1 MRSASDAIRLLNV
14 RCNSLESNKT
24 CYYDDKLKEICSSF
38 MYPYQLW
45 RFFTAS
51 LLHMVWYHLVIN
63 VSKQALYGFLL
74 ERKYGT
80 IRVSIIYWLSALSSC
95 LTFMLEHREAPGFGA
110 SGSIYGLIIFLTVD
124 RLVALQEN
132 TEHRAFI
139 FLQIIVLIVLPNAP
153 TIILIYIFKLNAA
166 HSAHIGGG
174 LVGLLLGIGMIG
186 CPLPWSYRQCH
197 FRTMCRC
204 IAFTLLFIYFTIT
217 VTIFF
222 LMDPPVPHW
231 LFEF

>member
-1 MRSASDAIRLLNV
+1 MLYLIFSCFLFHSRTKRAI
-14 RCNSLESNKT
+14 T
-24 CYYDDKLKEICSSF
+24 MISSKKF
-38 MYPYQLW
+38 
-45 RFFTAS
+45 A
-51 LLHMVWYHLVIN
+51 LHSFIN